1 MKYFILVFCVFGF
14 SQAKAETTD
23 VSSKTVNVIYQQFQ
37 TLQHSIN
44 ETLERIE
51 ELYQEMSEQKK
62 KYNQL
67 HRQFEA
73 RLRLLEKSAQN
84 ANNPQ
89 HPTAQS
95 TTQTGDA
102 FAGAETVTTE
112 TATSTESAIAKEF
125 AEAQH
130 QAKLETLYE
139 SAFELLLQRKYT
151 QAIVDFEDFLE
162 KYPASA
168 QAPLVAYWLAE
179 AYYVQN
185 ELNTALNR
193 FELVVEKY
201 PDTLKYPD
209 SLLKKGLI
217 LLELGRIEEGKKMLN
232 QVIYLFPDSTVSA
245 LAQNRLTKVSSE

>member
-73 RLRLLEKSAQN
+73 RLHLLEKSAQN
-84 ANNPQ
+84 ANIPE
-89 HPTAQS
+89 HPTAQL

-102 FAGAETVTTE
+102 FAGAE

-125 AEAQH
+125 AQAQH

-245 LAQNRLTKVSSE
+245 LARNRLTKVSSE